1 MIRLKEL
8 RNSTSNPKGRKISQ
22 QEIADIIG
30 TKRSTV
36 SMWELGASDPDTESV
51 KKIAEYFNVTT
62 DFVLGIEEQDTYYHD
77 PEVAEMINAAHK
89 DHDLRALFSAS
100 KKLTKDELQAVLSMI
115 KVMSK
120 EG

>member
-1 MIRLKEL
+1 MDGKRLKALREAREL
-8 RNSTSNPKGRKISQ
+8 TQKELAAILDVERTSIGKYELKDITPNAVVLKKM
-22 QEIADIIG
+22 ADF
-30 TKRSTV
+30 
-36 SMWELGASDPDTESV
+36 
-51 KKIAEYFNVTT
+51 FNVSV
-62 DFVLGIEEQDTYYHD
+62 DYLLGREDQDTHYHD

-89 DHDLRALFSAS
+89 DPDLRVLFSAS

>member
-1 MIRLKEL
+1 MRLKEL
-8 RNSTSNPKGRKISQ
+8 RKSKRLTQSDMASFIGVNQNTYSYWENGKTKIDN
-22 QEIADIIG
+22 ETLEKLAD
-30 TKRSTV
+30 
-36 SMWELGASDPDTESV
+36 
-51 KKIAEYFNVTT
+51 YFNVSV
-62 DFVLGIEEQDTYYHD
+62 DYLLGREESDTNYYD

-89 DHDLRALFSAS
+89 DPDLRVLFSAS